1 MHKYASGKKTV
12 TKAVILECSCLGLA
26 GDLVRTVVGESISD
40 FLLNLTDVDARID
53 DEWYYSLLRDRLYN
67 DDGEV
72 ISWWYSEQ
80 EKLMFERDP
89 HGHLMLYGNQVSG
102 YLESIAADNEDTINM
117 IYSSMSMEEIT
128 VSSIALKDKLIL
140 LVRGKQP

>member
-1 MHKYASGKKTV
+1 MHKHASGKKTV
-12 TKAVILECSCLGLA
+12 TKVVILECHCLGLA

-53 DEWYYSLLRDRLYN
+53 DVWYYSLLRDRLYN

-72 ISWWYSEQ
+72 VSWWYSEQ

-89 HGHLMLYGNQVSG
+89 HGHLMLYGEQVSK
-102 YLESIAADNEDTINM
+102 YLETIACDNEDTINLL
-117 IYSSMSMEEIT
+117 YSSMSMEEIT
-128 VSSIALKDKLIL
+128 VSSLALNNKLIL
-140 LVRGKQP
+140 LVRGRQT

>member
-1 MHKYASGKKTV
+1 MFEDSSGKRTV
-12 TKAVILECSCLGLA
+12 TKAVILECHCLGLA

-72 ISWWYSEQ
+72 ISWWYSDQ

-89 HGHLMLYGNQVSG
+89 QGHLMLYGNQVSS
-102 YLESIAADNEDTINM
+102 YLESIAADNEELINLL
-117 IYSSMSMEEIT
+117 YSSMHMEEIT
-128 VSSIALKDKLIL
+128 VSSVALKDKLIL
-140 LVRGKQP
+140 LVKGRMP

>member
-1 MHKYASGKKTV
+1 MHKFANGTKTV
-12 TKAVILECSCLGLA
+12 TKAVILDCPGLGLA
-26 GDLVRTVVGESISD
+26 GDLVSTVVGESISD
-40 FLLNLTDVDARID
+40 FLLNLTDVDCRID

-89 HGHLMLYGNQVSG
+89 YGHVMLYGQQVSN
-102 YLESIAADNEDTINM
+102 YLEAIARMNEETINLL
-117 IYSSMSMEEIT
+117 YSSLAMEEIT
-128 VSSIALKDKLIL
+128 VSSLNLKDKLLL
-140 LVRGKQP
+140 LVRGRQP